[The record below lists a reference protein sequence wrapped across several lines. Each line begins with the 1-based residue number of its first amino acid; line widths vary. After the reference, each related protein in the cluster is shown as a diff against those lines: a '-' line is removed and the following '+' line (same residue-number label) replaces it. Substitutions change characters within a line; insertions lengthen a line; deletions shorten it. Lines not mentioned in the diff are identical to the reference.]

1 MAPLTL
7 GSNLMSRA
15 TLILLIGALISP
27 QAASAQIGTIPL
39 LDSLPTAGKCERF
52 AGNAEL
58 KRLGEARMMT
68 FSDAHPSRSITV
80 GVDER
85 GRPKDLM
92 IIAGRPIPPRKSES
106 ENLIA
111 FFTETGRVIR
121 GDRHYST
128 FGTPASRSEG
138 RHGGL
143 FPADTAKIERLAKAV
158 IARCGG

>member
-1 MAPLTL
+1 VNRVALL
-7 GSNLMSRA
+7 
-15 TLILLIGALISP
+15 LLIGALISP

-39 LDSLPTAGKCERF
+39 LDSLPTEGKCERF

-58 KRLGEARMMT
+58 KRVGDARMMT
-68 FSDAHPSRSITV
+68 FSGVHPSRSITV

-121 GDRHYST
+121 GDRRYFT
-128 FGTPASRSEG
+128 LGIPASRSED

-143 FPADTAKIERLAKAV
+143 SPADTAKIERIAKAV
-158 IARCGG
+158 VARCGG